1 MPAMGLEP
9 IRCCHQQILSLP
21 RLPFRHA
28 GKFVSNVSILSQD
41 ISDCKKNFDKISCN
55 LFLLTKVIIYDNLN
69 TCSRSLYRRVVQ
81 EETGS
86 KDDLDMRFEAGEAHM
101 RRKILKKMTSPRE
114 DVVRQLK
121 EVRKAEG
128 MTQEHLAE
136 LVGTKKSNIS
146 RLESGR
152 YNPSLDFL
160 VKVADGLGKQISVKV
175 M

>member
-1 MPAMGLEP
+1 M
-9 IRCCHQQILSLP
+9 ICCILAINRSGCRKYRLLGEWILSK
-21 RLPFRHA
+21 A
-28 GKFVSNVSILSQD
+28 I
-41 ISDCKKNFDKISCN
+41 
-55 LFLLTKVIIYDNLN
+55 
-69 TCSRSLYRRVVQ
+69 
-81 EETGS
+81 
-86 KDDLDMRFEAGEAHM
+86 
-101 RRKILKKMTSPRE
+101 SPRE
-114 DVVRQLK
+114 EVVRQLK

-128 MTQEHLAE
+128 ITQEHLAE

>member
-1 MPAMGLEP
+1 MG
-9 IRCCHQQILSLP
+9 
-21 RLPFRHA
+21 
-28 GKFVSNVSILSQD
+28 
-41 ISDCKKNFDKISCN
+41 KN
-55 LFLLTKVIIYDNLN
+55 TV
-69 TCSRSLYRRVVQ
+69 
-81 EETGS
+81 
-86 KDDLDMRFEAGEAHM
+86 
-101 RRKILKKMTSPRE
+101 TSPRE
-114 DVVRQLK
+114 EIVRQLK

-128 MTQEHLAE
+128 MTQERLAE

>member
-1 MPAMGLEP
+1 MSKENT
-9 IRCCHQQILSLP
+9 P
-21 RLPFRHA
+21 R
-28 GKFVSNVSILSQD
+28 
-41 ISDCKKNFDKISCN
+41 
-55 LFLLTKVIIYDNLN
+55 Y
-69 TCSRSLYRRVVQ
+69 
-81 EETGS
+81 E
-86 KDDLDMRFEAGEAHM
+86 
-101 RRKILKKMTSPRE
+101 
-114 DVVRQLK
+114 VVRQLR

-175 M
+175 MSK